1 MILIYSSN
9 HMRMWHHLVL
19 ALNWSFF
26 DSEGWMMNTHTFIS
40 GRGKFQSLDRKMLA
54 VHDWGHRVQWV
65 SPRVSLF
72 IRRLYEPC
80 VCCAV
85 DNTSP
90 GRRRWM
96 GRSRGRG
103 VRAWH
108 GSGATHDTPMS
119 HSHPDFFLNETHC
132 SLSRIWNLSWLSV
145 FRYWYVVA
153 DCMTVW
159 LYSQTTS
166 SEARV
171 SFNSRRCCVSSLWQT
186 DHLLLRNPLKTRRG
200 TGSFLAAM
208 ATVRFS
214 DFKRHFS
221 TQ

>member
-108 GSGATHDTPMS
+108 GSGATHGTPMS

-153 DCMTVW
+153 DCMTV
-159 LYSQTTS
+159 
-166 SEARV
+166 
-171 SFNSRRCCVSSLWQT
+171 FT
-186 DHLLLRNPLKTRRG
+186 DHIFWSTGFFQQSTLLCFKPVADGPLITTKPIENQKG
-200 TGSFLAAM
+200 NWVFFSSHGNCQIF
-208 ATVRFS
+208 RF
-214 DFKRHFS
+214 
-221 TQ
+221 